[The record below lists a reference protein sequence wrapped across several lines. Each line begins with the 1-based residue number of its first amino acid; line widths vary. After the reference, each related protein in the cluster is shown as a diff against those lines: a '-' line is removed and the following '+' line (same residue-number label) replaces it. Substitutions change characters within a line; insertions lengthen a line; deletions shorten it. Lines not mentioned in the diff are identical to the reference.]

1 MSDHFSGPRAIAG
14 PAGDICDVYAF
25 PSPERPGHLVLVMNV
40 LPQAGADA
48 RFSDAIVHRFRLR
61 PLGVAATGPAAP
73 FRFGPPQQEIVFDV
87 SFDAPRSV
95 NDGRGAGM
103 QTGRCSATDGRPV
116 EFVVNDDRGGRAD
129 GLRVFAGLRSDP
141 FFMDVPA
148 WRESVIAGRLA
159 FKPAGTNSLEGFNVL
174 SVVVEVDCAP
184 LLQAR
189 GGPLFAVVGETVVAG
204 KLPIR
209 IERVGRPEMKNVM
222 LVWKDYD
229 PVNRD
234 LELRDIYNLEDA
246 FHMSK
251 DYRGAYRARL
261 NANLAVFDRL
271 DGKTDWPQ
279 GADGTH
285 PLTELL
291 LADYLVVDV
300 SKPYAD
306 DSFLEIERALLQGRA
321 HATCG
326 GRSLNED
333 TMDTLYTLLIS
344 GAAGPRIGDGVDQAT
359 VPAGRV
365 FPYLA
370 PPNPPSAG
378 TTSRPS
384 APHAEKAVVP

>member
-1 MSDHFSGPRAIAG
+1 
-14 PAGDICDVYAF
+14 
-25 PSPERPGHLVLVMNV
+25 
-40 LPQAGADA
+40 
-48 RFSDAIVHRFRLR
+48 
-61 PLGVAATGPAAP
+61 
-73 FRFGPPQQEIVFDV
+73 
-87 SFDAPRSV
+87 
-95 NDGRGAGM
+95 M
-103 QTGRCSATDGRPV
+103 QTGRCSATDGSPV
-116 EFVVNDDRGGRAD
+116 DFIVNDDRGGRAD

-148 WRESVIAGRLA
+148 WRESVISGRLA
-159 FKPAGTNSLEGFNVL
+159 FKPAGSNSLEGFNVL
-174 SVVVEVDCAP
+174 SVVVEVDGAP
-184 LLQAR
+184 LLQAG

-246 FHMSK
+246 FHLGK

-261 NANLAVFDRL
+261 NANLAVFDHL
-271 DGKTDWPQ
+271 DGKTDWPL

-300 SKPYAD
+300 SRPYSE
-306 DSFLEIERALLQGRA
+306 DSFLEIERAVLQRRA

-344 GAAGPRIGDGVDQAT
+344 GGTGPRIGDGVDQAT

-370 PPNPPSAG
+370 PPNPPSAD
-378 TTSRPS
+378 TASRPS
-384 APHAEKAVVP
+384 APTAEKAMVP